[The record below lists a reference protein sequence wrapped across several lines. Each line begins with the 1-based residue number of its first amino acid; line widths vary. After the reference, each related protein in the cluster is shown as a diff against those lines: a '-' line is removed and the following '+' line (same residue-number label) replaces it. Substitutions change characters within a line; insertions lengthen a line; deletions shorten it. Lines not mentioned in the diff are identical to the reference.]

1 METTQENFWYN
12 PAEAFMLRL
21 KEQRIVQLMKNTEY
35 LQSLRYDWKTI
46 CSLQKTFEMQ
56 LEQRKTSISQLVLE
70 ACQNLTVDRQS
81 EEKHQHGKTK
91 VV

>member
-1 METTQENFWYN
+1 MENTQENFWYN

-21 KEQRIVQLMKNTEY
+21 KEQRIVLLMNNIKY

-56 LEQRKTSISQLVLE
+56 LEQRNTSISQLVVE
-70 ACQNLTVDRQS
+70 ACQNLTADIQS
-81 EEKHQHGKTK
+81 EEKHQHGQTK